1 MRWAKVSCNSQ
12 FYLDYRAVYTLRVKK
27 DHVNKILMSSSCIQ
41 SHGQA
46 SCGKNMFS
54 IEAYKHLIDYTSKQ

>member
-1 MRWAKVSCNSQ
+1 MRWAKVSRNSQ
-12 FYLDYRAVYTLRVKK
+12 FYLDYQTVYTLKVKK
-27 DHVNKILMSSSCIQ
+27 DHVNKVLTSPSYIQ

-54 IEAYKHLIDYTSKQ
+54 IEAYKHLIEYTSKQ